1 MYWIDILLR
10 KPFAEGWY
18 GSLICVCHL
27 ISRVQNGK
35 RSGRKRKHGTS
46 SCACI
51 PIVAQ
56 NIYTTALSQTDFA
69 FPLSSYCILL
79 LYLVPMRIHISVCH
93 TGQPSTAIGHQHHTS
108 QQAYQ
113 NMLLS
118 HR

>member
-51 PIVAQ
+51 PIFAQ
-56 NIYTTALSQTDFA
+56 NIYTTT
-69 FPLSSYCILL
+69 LSSYWILL
-79 LYLVPMRIHISVCH
+79 LYLVPMRIHISACH
-93 TGQPSTAIGHQHHTS
+93 TGQPSTAIGYQHHTS
-108 QQAYQ
+108 RRAY
-113 NMLLS
+113 LSS